1 MAVSRRDCA
10 TRRGGH
16 CVTNTGSGFSCV
28 ISTITNREYAGDQ
41 WSPVFYCFVGNH
53 RSGCRNNRTG
63 RRVSS
68 SPKRSPCRLSP
79 GAPAARRCRS
89 RAHAACTRPRW
100 SCRRGEHT
108 AFMSAIGCS
117 ELFIA
122 SAPLPITV
130 AVAISSAIGLAN
142 SARTPASARASMY
155 IKTNAPDA
163 PPRAPNAGNRS
174 SSIWYTLY
182 ALPTDEN
189 IASAVFICALVA
201 ALPPYIAVTE
211 TFYT

>member
-1 MAVSRRDCA
+1 MAASRRDCT

-28 ISTITNREYAGDQ
+28 ISIITNREYAGDQ

-142 SARTPASARASMY
+142 PARTPASARASR
-155 IKTNAPDA
+155 IISHRRLNGCIGDF
-163 PPRAPNAGNRS
+163 
-174 SSIWYTLY
+174 LY
-182 ALPTDEN
+182 LKSLNNEYKLD
-189 IASAVFICALVA
+189 IQQ
-201 ALPPYIAVTE
+201 
-211 TFYT
+211 

>member
-1 MAVSRRDCA
+1 MAASRRDCV

-16 CVTNTGSGFSCV
+16 CVTNTGSGFSCI

-79 GAPAARRCRS
+79 GAPAARRCKPSSRS
-89 RAHAACTRPRW
+89 LHTP
-100 SCRRGEHT
+100 SMVVPPGEHT

-130 AVAISSAIGLAN
+130 AVAISSARRSVLQIPRGHPPPPERQCTSKQTRPMPRRELRMPETGLHLYG
-142 SARTPASARASMY
+142 TPCRPTRISRRRFLY
-155 IKTNAPDA
+155 V
-163 PPRAPNAGNRS
+163 RS
-174 SSIWYTLY
+174 
-182 ALPTDEN
+182 
-189 IASAVFICALVA
+189 
-201 ALPPYIAVTE
+201 LPPCRRISPLRRL
-211 TFYT
+211 

>member
-1 MAVSRRDCA
+1 MKTAHADRILRFTILSSARWTCPNARLPYPIPKTSIGYERQNFLHFYYFFITHKQREVGCRMAASRRDCA

-53 RSGCRNNRTG
+53 RSGYRSNRTG

-100 SCRRGEHT
+100 SCRRG
-108 AFMSAIGCS
+108 S
-117 ELFIA
+117 
-122 SAPLPITV
+122 
-130 AVAISSAIGLAN
+130 
-142 SARTPASARASMY
+142 TP
-155 IKTNAPDA
+155 
-163 PPRAPNAGNRS
+163 RS
-174 SSIWYTLY
+174 
-182 ALPTDEN
+182 
-189 IASAVFICALVA
+189 
-201 ALPPYIAVTE
+201 
-211 TFYT
+211 